1 MQFLANLNFE
11 EQKLET
17 IELESSFLLDCDALN
32 FHFADDLCV
41 PLYRKKLYHSH
52 YAYFA
57 VFRHQHTLFY
67 HMEKRPRVYK
77 ASVGR
82 KLCEPCRE
90 N

>member
-41 PLYRKKLYHSH
+41 PL
-52 YAYFA
+52 
-57 VFRHQHTLFY
+57 
-67 HMEKRPRVYK
+67 
-77 ASVGR
+77 
-82 KLCEPCRE
+82 
-90 N
+90 